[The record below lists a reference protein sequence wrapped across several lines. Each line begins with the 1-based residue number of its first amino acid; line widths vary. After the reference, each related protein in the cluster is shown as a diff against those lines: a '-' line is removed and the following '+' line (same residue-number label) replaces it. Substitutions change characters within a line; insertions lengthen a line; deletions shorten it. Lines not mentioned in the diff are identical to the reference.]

1 MVELK
6 NGKVK
11 INSKRSALEI
21 LLDISIVA
29 MLTVLFAFNEQ
40 TEGQNYAYYFT
51 FFAVI
56 GFTFLVNVLGR
67 PTVSVKLPTIWY
79 GIFIVLCALSSVWA
93 LYDPNLSLRYISRM
107 VQVLLVCYCIT
118 LYIKTRE
125 DFERFTA
132 LFTAA
137 VMIMIVSVFV
147 RTPPSLWF
155 FGFFGRI
162 GYNNVTGNNINTLAY
177 ICVVAAAIS
186 FCKAY
191 YYKKRAYYLC
201 TAFELLYIVLSSSR
215 KALFVVAF
223 LLFAMLMFY
232 VNKRFYLLR
241 LVLVITAVVGIGIAF
256 LKVPALYNAAGFR
269 LEKMIDY
276 VVNNDVSADRS
287 LALRKGFGE
296 ISAQLFYSHPIIGTG
311 LANNAYCIEQTYGL
325 NVYAHNNYLEL
336 ASGLG
341 IVGLIMYYWYYIY
354 LLIGLGR
361 RAYRGERLCVSMF
374 LLLVAT
380 MVGEIAIVSYYDYN
394 IQIMLTLCFCA
405 MKLKDEKKKTYMNLE

>member
-56 GFTFLVNVLGR
+56 GLAFLVNVLGR

-125 DFERFTA
+125 DFDRFTA
-132 LFTAA
+132 LFIAA

-147 RTPPSLWF
+147 RTPPSLWL

-201 TAFELLYIVLSSSR
+201 TAFELLYIVLSSWW
-215 KALFVVAF
+215 
-223 LLFAMLMFY
+223 
-232 VNKRFYLLR
+232 
-241 LVLVITAVVGIGIAF
+241 
-256 LKVPALYNAAGFR
+256 
-269 LEKMIDY
+269 E
-276 VVNNDVSADRS
+276 
-287 LALRKGFGE
+287 
-296 ISAQLFYSHPIIGTG
+296 
-311 LANNAYCIEQTYGL
+311 
-325 NVYAHNNYLEL
+325 
-336 ASGLG
+336 
-341 IVGLIMYYWYYIY
+341 
-354 LLIGLGR
+354 
-361 RAYRGERLCVSMF
+361 
-374 LLLVAT
+374 
-380 MVGEIAIVSYYDYN
+380 
-394 IQIMLTLCFCA
+394 
-405 MKLKDEKKKTYMNLE
+405 

>member
-40 TEGQNYAYYFT
+40 TEGQNSAYYFT

-56 GFTFLVNVLGR
+56 GLTFLVNVLGR

-125 DFERFTA
+125 DFDRFTA
-132 LFTAA
+132 MFIAA

-177 ICVVAAAIS
+177 ICVVAVAIS

-215 KALFVVAF
+215 KALLIVAF
-223 LLFAMLMFY
+223 LLFAMLIFY

-241 LVLVITAVVGIGIAF
+241 LVLMTAAVVGIGIAF
-256 LKVPALYNAAGFR
+256 LKVPALYNVAGFR
-269 LEKMIDY
+269 LEKMLNYI
-276 VVNNDVSADRS
+276 VNNDASADGS
-287 LALRKGFGE
+287 LALRKGFAE
-296 ISAQLFYSHPIIGTG
+296 ISSQIFYSHPIIGIG
-311 LANNAYCIEQTYGL
+311 LANNAYQINQAYGIT
-325 NVYAHNNYLEL
+325 VYAHNNYLEL

-341 IVGLIMYYWYYIY
+341 IVGLITYYWYYIY

-361 RAYRGERLCVSMF
+361 RAYRGERLCVTMF
-374 LLLVAT
+374 LLLAVTA
-380 MVGEIAIVSYYDYN
+380 VGETTLISYYDYN